1 MVVVGVDQGAVDVEN
16 GGLAHGEPDSVLQ
29 RLDLGPSGRERDTYM
44 KILRAI
50 LNTIADI
57 VMLPF
62 RAIGRL
68 LGAGEST
75 AKGGRGRRR

>member
-1 MVVVGVDQGAVDVEN
+1 
-16 GGLAHGEPDSVLQ
+16 
-29 RLDLGPSGRERDTYM
+29 M

-50 LNTIADI
+50 LDTIVDV

-62 RAIGRL
+62 RAIARL

-75 AKGGRGRRR
+75 AKGGRRRR

>member
-1 MVVVGVDQGAVDVEN
+1 LGADPLGN
-16 GGLAHGEPDSVLQ
+16 GH
-29 RLDLGPSGRERDTYM
+29 RTGRETGTTVGGRAGTPEQEELTHM

-50 LNTIADI
+50 LNTIVDI

-75 AKGGRGRRR
+75 AKGGRRRR

>member
-1 MVVVGVDQGAVDVEN
+1 
-16 GGLAHGEPDSVLQ
+16 
-29 RLDLGPSGRERDTYM
+29 M

-50 LNTIADI
+50 LNTIVDI

-62 RAIGRL
+62 RAISRL

-75 AKGGRGRRR
+75 AKGGKGGRGRRR

>member
-1 MVVVGVDQGAVDVEN
+1 MRI
-16 GGLAHGEPDSVLQ
+16 LQ
-29 RLDLGPSGRERDTYM
+29 
-44 KILRAI
+44 AI
-50 LNTIADI
+50 LSTIVDI

-75 AKGGRGRRR
+75 ARGGARRGRRR

>member
-1 MVVVGVDQGAVDVEN
+1 V
-16 GGLAHGEPDSVLQ
+16 
-29 RLDLGPSGRERDTYM
+29 
-44 KILRAI
+44 KILKAI
-50 LNTIADI
+50 LNTIVDI

-75 AKGGRGRRR
+75 AKGGRGRRRK

>member
-1 MVVVGVDQGAVDVEN
+1 
-16 GGLAHGEPDSVLQ
+16 
-29 RLDLGPSGRERDTYM
+29 M

-50 LNTIADI
+50 VDTIVDV

-75 AKGGRGRRR
+75 ARGGRRR

>member
-1 MVVVGVDQGAVDVEN
+1 MSRIAVP
-16 GGLAHGEPDSVLQ
+16 AMQHWFA
-29 RLDLGPSGRERDTYM
+29 RDHAGQSSNM

-50 LNTIADI
+50 LNTIVDI

-75 AKGGRGRRR
+75 AKGGRRRR

>member
-1 MVVVGVDQGAVDVEN
+1 
-16 GGLAHGEPDSVLQ
+16 
-29 RLDLGPSGRERDTYM
+29 M
-44 KILRAI
+44 KILHAI
-50 LNTIADI
+50 LNTIVDI

-75 AKGGRGRRR
+75 AKGGRRGGRRR

>member
-1 MVVVGVDQGAVDVEN
+1 
-16 GGLAHGEPDSVLQ
+16 
-29 RLDLGPSGRERDTYM
+29 M

-50 LNTIADI
+50 LNTIVDI

-62 RAIGRL
+62 RAISRL

-75 AKGGRGRRR
+75 AKGGRAKGGRGRRR

>member
-1 MVVVGVDQGAVDVEN
+1 VFA
-16 GGLAHGEPDSVLQ
+16 
-29 RLDLGPSGRERDTYM
+29 RERLRTFPANWADGRGERNHM

-50 LNTIADI
+50 LNTIVDV

-75 AKGGRGRRR
+75 AKGGGKRRR

>member
-1 MVVVGVDQGAVDVEN
+1 
-16 GGLAHGEPDSVLQ
+16 
-29 RLDLGPSGRERDTYM
+29 M

-50 LNTIADI
+50 LNTIVDI

-62 RAIGRL
+62 RAISRL

-75 AKGGRGRRR
+75 AKGGGRGRRR

>member
-1 MVVVGVDQGAVDVEN
+1 
-16 GGLAHGEPDSVLQ
+16 
-29 RLDLGPSGRERDTYM
+29 M

-50 LNTIADI
+50 LNTIVDV

-75 AKGGRGRRR
+75 AKGGGRRRKR